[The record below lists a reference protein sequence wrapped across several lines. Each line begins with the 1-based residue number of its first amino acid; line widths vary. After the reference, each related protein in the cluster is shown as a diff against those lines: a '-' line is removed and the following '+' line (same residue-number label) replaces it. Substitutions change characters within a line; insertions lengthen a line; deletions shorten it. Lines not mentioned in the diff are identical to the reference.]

1 MDPLYVHRVTPRPR
15 VPVPS
20 VHADVRT
27 TREKWAPRTRFVPP
41 GFKPTQRNIEAYHRE
56 PATGPP
62 GVVWSRSRRPELPR
76 LEDSRGPFGTEK
88 KLKAIE
94 EAIRSS
100 KGGQAPPQ
108 RTLEELL
115 KQMILGG
122 GY

>member
-27 TREKWAPRTRFVPP
+27 TRERWAPRTRFVPP
-41 GFKPTQRNIEAYHRE
+41 GFAPTQRNIEAYHRE

-62 GVVWSRSRRPELPR
+62 IGPSSLPG
-76 LEDSRGPFGTEK
+76 LGDIRGPFGTEK